1 MESNKIMK
9 QPIEKAQY
17 SKAKKKKKNPID
29 PNGNQLTKLHDSH
42 LVAVWNNVV
51 GIVEIVVDELV
62 VCHDSI
68 VVAVKSKSVGGLTI
82 FIVVFVAAIKVVVL
96 DRNGKER

>member
-17 SKAKKKKKNPID
+17 SKAKKKKNPID

-42 LVAVWNNVV
+42 LVAV
-51 GIVEIVVDELV
+51 
-62 VCHDSI
+62 
-68 VVAVKSKSVGGLTI
+68 
-82 FIVVFVAAIKVVVL
+82 
-96 DRNGKER
+96 

>member
-17 SKAKKKKKNPID
+17 SKAKKKNPID

-42 LVAVWNNVV
+42 LVAV
-51 GIVEIVVDELV
+51 
-62 VCHDSI
+62 
-68 VVAVKSKSVGGLTI
+68 
-82 FIVVFVAAIKVVVL
+82 
-96 DRNGKER
+96 